1 MYFCRFILF
10 FYFLLLIYIMY
21 SKVGIKQLSHSQIG
35 KLLNGHGVRVHFQAN
50 GEHEVHLSAEQVK
63 KLGKAQAKGAAST
76 LVFDP
81 YQRDNHEHL
90 RGSGFKSVLKK
101 GLKIAKHHVKKHV
114 IPHAKKFL
122 REQAR
127 ELIPQAQAYAH
138 RQIDNK
144 VHEIEKSVEH
154 QLQEGE
160 GIGRFFKKAGRAL
173 KPIGKILKPI
183 AKQVGNQLLQQAVQ
197 TGTMA
202 LMGAGKRKRGRPS
215 KKGGAMYPAGFA

>member
-21 SKVGIKQLSHSQIG
+21 SKIGISKLSHSQIG
-35 KLLNGHGVRVHFQAN
+35 KLLTGHGVRIKSGSA
-50 GEHEVHLSAEQVK
+50 HEVHLSAEQVK
-63 KLGKAQAKGAAST
+63 KLAKAHEKNAAST

-90 RGSGFKSVLKK
+90 RGEGFKSVLKK
-101 GLKIAKHHVKKHV
+101 GLKHGMKLAKKHV
-114 IPHAKKFL
+114 APHLKKELLKHAK
-122 REQAR
+122 
-127 ELIPQAQAYAH
+127 ELIPQAQQFAH
-138 RQIDNK
+138 NQIDNK
-144 VHEIEKSVEH
+144 VHEIEKSVED
-154 QLQEGE
+154 QLQSGQ
-160 GIGRFFKKAGRAL
+160 GIGRFFKKVGKAL
-173 KPIGKILKPI
+173 KPVGKVLKPI